1 MAIDNEGGPTTQF
14 PEEVP
19 QTIPEL
25 YLRLKARMD
34 AGFGDVWKELS
45 ALKEEMRELRQE
57 VRELRQEVQD
67 VEQRLSEEIRQRYVD
82 LRQRIERLQGSV
94 NLMDNRF
101 EHHAEEINYLRKSL
115 RDLEKRVDPPLA
127 A

>member
-1 MAIDNEGGPTTQF
+1 MAIDNESVPTTQF

-34 AGFGDVWKELS
+34 AGFSDMWKEIS
-45 ALKEEMRELRQE
+45 ELKREMGEMEGRLNEEA
-57 VRELRQEVQD
+57 
-67 VEQRLSEEIRQRYVD
+67 RQRYVD
-82 LRQRIERLQGSV
+82 LRQRINKLQFNENVADERYE
-94 NLMDNRF
+94 LMTR
-101 EHHAEEINYLRKSL
+101 EINQLKKSL
-115 RDLEKRVDPPLA
+115 RELENKVGPPLA

>member
-1 MAIDNEGGPTTQF
+1 MAIDNESVPTTQL

-34 AGFGDVWKELS
+34 AGFGDMWKELS
-45 ALKEEMRELRQE
+45 AIKEE
-57 VRELRQEVQD
+57 VRELRHELKQEVRD

-82 LRQRIERLQGSV
+82 LRQRLERLQGSV

-115 RDLEKRVDPPLA
+115 RDLEKRIDPPLA

>member
-1 MAIDNEGGPTTQF
+1 MAIDNEGVPTTQF

-45 ALKEEMRELRQE
+45 AIKEE
-57 VRELRQEVQD
+57 VRELRHELKQEVRD

-82 LRQRIERLQGSV
+82 LRQRLERLQGSV
-94 NLMDNRF
+94 NSMDKRF
-101 EHHAEEINYLRKSL
+101 EWHDSEIAHLKKSL
-115 RDLEKRVDPPLA
+115 REIENKIDPPLA

>member
-45 ALKEEMRELRQE
+45 AVKEEIRELRQE
-57 VRELRQEVQD
+57 LRD